1 MNTELFF
8 YIEKKDIY
16 LEQILVD
23 YMNVPIFFLCKD
35 DKQYYLALCSNM
47 DELNYIVVQISLT
60 DTYNLLHGKIAMR
73 DVFLKQEEY
82 WEIFSGDEISLDI
95 VTKHSIQKLN
105 TSVLPKENACFEVL
119 TKDIKT
125 YVQNFDNKFFRNE
138 DFYESDKDISLNE
151 LSEVLGSDLFK
162 DYIEE
167 FTSFGTYTTSL
178 MSKSQ
183 TNQCKILYQEN
194 VEYTNDTVTF
204 QYTQQTETW
213 NIESSDNIAA

>member
-82 WEIFSGDEISLDI
+82 WEIFSGD
-95 VTKHSIQKLN
+95 
-105 TSVLPKENACFEVL
+105 
-119 TKDIKT
+119 
-125 YVQNFDNKFFRNE
+125 
-138 DFYESDKDISLNE
+138 
-151 LSEVLGSDLFK
+151 
-162 DYIEE
+162 
-167 FTSFGTYTTSL
+167 
-178 MSKSQ
+178 
-183 TNQCKILYQEN
+183 
-194 VEYTNDTVTF
+194 
-204 QYTQQTETW
+204 
-213 NIESSDNIAA
+213 

>member
-1 MNTELFF
+1 MNTELCF

-105 TSVLPKENACFEVL
+105 TSVLPEENACFEVL

-183 TNQCKILYQEN
+183 TNQCEILYQEN

-204 QYTQQTETW
+204 QCTQQTETW